1 MHRQTLHDGWRLSTA
16 EGSVPARVPGTV
28 HLDLLAAGR
37 IPDPYLDR
45 VEEELAWMHRENWRY
60 TLSFEADAAREGER
74 VDLAFDGLDTLA
86 VVELN
91 GRTLGETANMH
102 RSHRF
107 DVREVLRSGT
117 NELVVDF
124 RSALE
129 YVERSERELGPHSRT
144 YPHAFSLIRKM
155 ACSFG
160 WDWGPDLQTAGIWK
174 PVRLERWHEA
184 RISRLRPL
192 VTVAQDGSG
201 RVEVHA
207 EIERAGLGGGGELT
221 LAARLGSHEARAAV
235 PVSEN
240 SATAVL
246 DVPNVS
252 LWWPHGYGDQP
263 LHDLTVELCDVSDDG
278 LDAADRLHVLDSATR
293 RIGFRTVT
301 VDVAPDELGTPFTIV
316 VNGRPVFV
324 KGANWIPDDH
334 FLTRV
339 TRDRLAR
346 RVDQALGAHVNML
359 RVWGGGIYE
368 TEDFYEVCDERGVLV
383 WQDFPFACAAYPET
397 DPLRAEIE
405 AEVRENVS
413 RLASHA
419 SLALWN
425 GGNETMWGYCDWGWR
440 EQMDVRPW
448 GHGYYTD
455 LLPRLV
461 AQLDPTRFYCANS
474 PYNPHHP
481 IDALHPNDENHGTRH
496 EWQVWNTLDYTAYR
510 DHIPRFCSEFGFQAP
525 PTGATLRRWIRD
537 EPLTPASPAFL
548 LHQKADDGSGKLER
562 GFAAHLPR
570 PSGFTDWHWTTQ
582 LNQARAV
589 AFGIEHFR
597 SWWPRTAGAIVW
609 QLNDCWPATSWSAID
624 GEGRP
629 KPLWYALRRAYAP
642 RLFTIQPREGRS
654 VLIAINDTDTAWAEP
669 ISLERRSF
677 DGEVKASTVVE
688 IRVAPRSAIRIDIPA
703 ALLAAEDPKREALVA
718 EAAEVR
724 VVHTFLDDLEVA
736 YEPRP
741 VTAHAAAVDGGY
753 EVRVHAHSLARDVSI
768 LADGLA
774 LDAEVDDMLVTLL
787 PGETRTFLVRTAEAL
802 DPSRLT
808 GPTVLR
814 SANDLFLPTGP
825 QNRAD
830 ER

>member
-60 TLSFEADAAREGER
+60 TMTFDAEAARDGER

-86 VVELN
+86 VVTLN

-102 RSHRF
+102 RSYRF
-107 DVREVLRSGT
+107 DVREALRPGA
-117 NELVVDF
+117 NELVVDL

-129 YVERSERELGPHSRT
+129 YVEERERELGPHSRT

-174 PVRLERWHEA
+174 PVRLERWRGA

-192 VTVAQDGSG
+192 VTVAEDGTG

-207 EIERAGLGGGGELT
+207 EIERAGLGGGAGELT
-221 LAARLGSHEARAAV
+221 LVARIDGYEARVAV
-235 PVSEN
+235 PASE
-240 SATAVL
+240 ATATVAL
-246 DVPNVS
+246 GLPSVS
-252 LWWPHGYGDQP
+252 LWWPVGYGEQP
-263 LHDLTVELCDVSDDG
+263 LYELAVELRDAAGGAADG
-278 LDAADRLHVLDSATR
+278 AAGEAPEVLDAASR
-293 RIGFRTVT
+293 RIGFRTIT
-301 VDVAPDELGTPFTIV
+301 VDVTPDEIGTPFTIV
-316 VNGRPVFV
+316 VNGRPVFI

-368 TEDFYEVCDERGVLV
+368 SEDFYELCDERGVLV

-425 GGNETMWGYCDWGWR
+425 GGNETMWGYRDWGWR
-440 EQMDVRPW
+440 EEMDVRPW
-448 GHGYYTD
+448 GHGYYTE

-496 EWQVWNTLDYTAYR
+496 EWQVWNELDYTAYR
-510 DHIPRFCSEFGFQAP
+510 DHVPRFCSEFGFQAP
-525 PTGATLRRWIRD
+525 PTMATLRRWIHD
-537 EPLTPASPAFL
+537 EPLSPESPAFL
-548 LHQKADDGSGKLER
+548 LHQKADDGNGKLDR
-562 GFAAHLPR
+562 GFAPHLPQ
-570 PSGFTDWHWTTQ
+570 PAGFTDWHWTTQ

-609 QLNDCWPATSWSAID
+609 QLNDCWPVTSWSAID
-624 GEGRP
+624 GDGRP

-654 VLIAINDTDTAWAEP
+654 VLIAVNDTDAAWAGP
-669 ISLERRSF
+669 TRLERRTF
-677 DGEVKASTVVE
+677 DGEVKAATVVE
-688 IRVAPRSAIRIDIPA
+688 IRVEPRSAVRIEIPA
-703 ALLAAEDPKREALVA
+703 ALLAAEDPKREALLVD
-718 EAAEVR
+718 EGEVR
-724 VVHTFLDDLEVA
+724 AVHTFLDDLELA
-736 YEPRP
+736 YEPQP
-741 VTAHAAAVDGGY
+741 LIAHATAVDGGY
-753 EVRVHAHSLARDVSI
+753 EVRVRARSFARDVSI

-774 LDAEVDDMLVTLL
+774 PDAEVDDMLVTLL
-787 PGETRTFLVRTAEAL
+787 PGQAHTFFVRTAEHV
-802 DPSRLT
+802 DPARLT
-808 GPTVLR
+808 EPAVLR
-814 SANDLFLPTGP
+814 SANDLTS
-825 QNRAD
+825 R
-830 ER
+830 